1 MFDTGSTLPMSLP
14 VKEARRVAVSAST
27 LAVFQMTGM
36 LLPLLT
42 FPVLARAL
50 GVELFGQIML
60 AQFVVLFG
68 VVFIDS
74 GFNVESQRKV
84 AVATDDRGRLQA
96 LLDNLIARSLLA
108 CVVALAVV
116 GVGVLTPG
124 LPMWMVGIA
133 LLHLAGTLLFPQ
145 WWFVAR
151 EEGLRMGLAST
162 AGRLV
167 SAGAVLGLVRS
178 PSDAGIALLAASSA
192 TLLSGFMVLP
202 GLWRALKLHADALD
216 WRGYRGF
223 MRSVQPMIL
232 SGFVASSAQS
242 VPTVV
247 LGWVS
252 GPLQV
257 GLFSSAERLTRAGA
271 HVSGVM
277 GLSVLN
283 VAARMHRDGHHDMRQ
298 TGYWVLRWTAG
309 MCLAGSLL
317 LALLAEPVVRL
328 LYGAHFVDSVL
339 VLQVLAIWL
348 GLYVFRGIWVMLHW
362 RALGLLTQVSR
373 IQWQEGISVFVVSLL
388 GGWMWGAKGVALG
401 LVISESGLLLRLYL
415 LYRQPYG
422 AKA

>member
-1 MFDTGSTLPMSLP
+1 MSRP
-14 VKEARRVAVSAST
+14 VSEARRVAASAST
-27 LAVFQMTGM
+27 LAFFQVIGM

-42 FPVLARAL
+42 LPVLARAL

-84 AVATDDRGRLQA
+84 ALATDDHGRLQV
-96 LLDNLIARSLLA
+96 LLDNLMARTLLA
-108 CVVALAVV
+108 GVVILAIL

-145 WWFVAR
+145 WWFIAR

-167 SAGAVLGLVRS
+167 SAGLILWLVRS

-192 TLLSGFMVLP
+192 TLLSGLMVLP
-202 GLWRALKLHADALD
+202 GLWQAMRAHADALD

-223 MRSVQPMIL
+223 MRSVRPMIL

-252 GPLQV
+252 GPMQV
-257 GLFSSAERLTRAGA
+257 GLFSAAERLTRAGG

-277 GLSVLN
+277 GLSLLN
-283 VAARMHRDGHHDMRQ
+283 VAARMHRDGQHDMQQ

-317 LALLAEPVVRL
+317 LALLAETVVRL

-339 VLQVLAIWL
+339 VLQVLAMWL

-373 IQWQEGISVFVVSLL
+373 IQWQEGISVVVASLL
-388 GGWMWGAKGVALG
+388 GGWLLGAKGVAAG
-401 LVISESGLLLRLYL
+401 LVVTELGLLLRLYL
-415 LYRQPYG
+415 FYRQTAG
-422 AKA
+422 AKS

>member
-1 MFDTGSTLPMSLP
+1 MISP
-14 VKEARRVAVSAST
+14 VNEARQVAVSASM
-27 LAVFQMTGM
+27 LAIFQVLSM
-36 LLPLLT
+36 LLSLLT
-42 FPVLARAL
+42 LPVLARTL

-68 VVFIDS
+68 VVFVDS

-84 AVATDDRGRLQA
+84 AVATDDRGRMQA

-108 CVVALAVV
+108 CVVASAIVV
-116 GVGVLTPG
+116 LGVLTPG

-167 SAGAVLGLVRS
+167 SAGSVLWLVRS

-192 TLLSGFMVLP
+192 TLLSGLMVLP
-202 GLWRALKLHADALD
+202 GLWRALRAHADALD

-223 MRSVQPMIL
+223 MRSVRPMIL

-257 GLFSSAERLTRAGA
+257 GLFSAAERLTRAGG

-277 GLSVLN
+277 GLSLLN
-283 VAARMHRDGHHDMRQ
+283 VAARMHRDGHHDMQQ

-317 LALLAEPVVRL
+317 LALLAETVVRL

-339 VLQVLAIWL
+339 VLQVLAMWL

-373 IQWQEGISVFVVSLL
+373 IQWQEGMSVFVVSLL
-388 GGWMWGAKGVALG
+388 GGWLLGAKGVAAG
-401 LVISESGLLLRLYL
+401 LVVSELGLLLRLYSF
-415 LYRQPYG
+415 YRQTAG
-422 AKA
+422 AKS

>member
-1 MFDTGSTLPMSLP
+1 MSRP
-14 VKEARRVAVSAST
+14 VSEARRVAVSAST
-27 LAVFQMTGM
+27 LAIFQVLGM

-42 FPVLARAL
+42 LPVLARTL

-68 VVFIDS
+68 VVFIDT

-84 AVATDDRGRLQA
+84 AVSTGDLGRLQV

-108 CVVALAVV
+108 CVVTLIILIV
-116 GVGVLTPG
+116 GILTPG
-124 LPMWMVGIA
+124 LPMWMVGVA

-145 WWFVAR
+145 WWFIAR
-151 EEGLRMGLAST
+151 EQGFRMGLAST
-162 AGRLV
+162 TGRFV
-167 SAGAVLGLVRS
+167 SAGAVLWLVRS
-178 PSDAGIALLAASSA
+178 PFDAGIALLAASSA

-202 GLWRALKLHADALD
+202 GLWREMQAHANALD
-216 WRGYRGF
+216 WHGYREF
-223 MRSVQPMIL
+223 MRSVRPTIL

-242 VPTVV
+242 VPSVV

-257 GLFSSAERLTRAGA
+257 GLFSAAERLTRAGA

-283 VAARMHRDGHHDMRQ
+283 VAARMHRDGHYDMQQ
-298 TGYWVLRWTAG
+298 TGHWVLRWTAG

-328 LYGAHFVDSVL
+328 LYGAHFVDSAL
-339 VLQVLAIWL
+339 VLQVLAVWL
-348 GLYVFRGIWVMLHW
+348 GLYVFRNIWITMHW
-362 RALGLLTQVSR
+362 RALGLLAQVSR

-388 GGWMWGAKGVALG
+388 GGWILGAKGVALG

-415 LYRQPYG
+415 LYRQPSG

>member
-1 MFDTGSTLPMSLP
+1 MSRP
-14 VKEARRVAVSAST
+14 VKEIRQVAVSASM
-27 LAVFQMTGM
+27 LAIFQVLGM

-42 FPVLARAL
+42 LPVLARTL

-84 AVATDDRGRLQA
+84 AVATDDRGRMQA

-108 CVVALAVV
+108 CVVVLVIV
-116 GVGVLTPG
+116 GLGILTPR

-133 LLHLAGTLLFPQ
+133 LLHLAGTLVFPQ

-167 SAGAVLGLVRS
+167 SAGSVLWLVRS

-202 GLWRALKLHADALD
+202 GLWRALQAHADALD

-223 MRSVQPMIL
+223 MRSVRPMIL

-257 GLFSSAERLTRAGA
+257 GLFSAAERLTRAGA
-271 HVSGVM
+271 HISGAM
-277 GLSVLN
+277 GFSVLN
-283 VAARMHRDGHHDMRQ
+283 VAARMHRDGHHDMQQ
-298 TGYWVLRWTAG
+298 TGHWVLRWTAG
-309 MCLAGSLL
+309 MCVAGSLL
-317 LALLAEPVVRL
+317 LALLAEPVVSL
-328 LYGAHFVDSVL
+328 LYGAYFVDSVL
-339 VLQVLAIWL
+339 VLQVLAMWL

-373 IQWQEGISVFVVSLL
+373 IQWQEGISVVVVSLL
-388 GGWMWGAKGVALG
+388 GGWLLGAKGVAAG
-401 LVISESGLLLRLYL
+401 LVVSELGLLLRLYL
-415 LYRQPYG
+415 FYRQASG
-422 AKA
+422 AKS